1 MGIGG
6 PERVCAGEMAR
17 LERDKGRWEQH
28 GQEVSPGPIKRVYS
42 AGRVYGSRVGWRLGQ
57 GVVRL
62 VLAEGS
68 PSKMCFPGL
77 ANIRERG
84 VS

>member
-6 PERVCAGEMAR
+6 PGEVCAGELAR
-17 LERDKGRWEQH
+17 PEQDKGRWEQH
-28 GQEVSPGPIKRVYS
+28 GQEVSPGPITYVYS
-42 AGRVYGSRVGWRLGQ
+42 AGRIYGSHVGWR
-57 GVVRL
+57 GVVCL

-68 PSKMCFPGL
+68 PSKMCCPGL
-77 ANIRERG
+77 ANIRARG